1 MDNFATNGRI
11 TLDTFIG
18 QTKITETLKDSIS
31 AAKMREEALGHILL
45 SGPRGC
51 GKDTLVNAIAE
62 DLCVP
67 VHVSSFNA
75 IRSASDLAAIL
86 TNLTEGNI
94 LVLESF
100 DAIRQDCIEL
110 LCEAM
115 ENFCINIII
124 GKGPTARSIRIDL
137 PAFTLIGV
145 MDVKMNISEKLRG
158 CFPICLSFSDYSTQ
172 ELIQL
177 ATKWCS
183 VNSLKF
189 TDDALETIT
198 LYANGSNRK
207 LTNAL
212 KRARDFAVIT
222 NNGIINSEVAD
233 KTIDSFSDSDF
244 T

>member
-1 MDNFATNGRI
+1 MDNFETNERI

-18 QTKITETLKDSIS
+18 QTKITETLKISIS
-31 AAKMREEALGHILL
+31 AAKIRKESFGHILL

-51 GKDTLVNAIAE
+51 GKKTLINAIAE
-62 DLCVP
+62 ELGVP

-94 LVLESF
+94 LVLENF

-110 LCEAM
+110 LCAAM
-115 ENFCINIII
+115 ENFCLDIII
-124 GKGPTARSIRIDL
+124 GKGPTARNIRIDL

-145 MDVKMNISEKLRG
+145 MDIKRKLPKKLMS
-158 CFPICLSFSDYSTQ
+158 CFSVCSSFSDYSTQ

-177 ATKWCS
+177 ASKWCS
-183 VNSLKF
+183 VHSLRF
-189 TDDALETIT
+189 TDDALEKIS

-207 LTNAL
+207 LTNTL

-222 NNGIINSEVAD
+222 NNGVICSEVAD